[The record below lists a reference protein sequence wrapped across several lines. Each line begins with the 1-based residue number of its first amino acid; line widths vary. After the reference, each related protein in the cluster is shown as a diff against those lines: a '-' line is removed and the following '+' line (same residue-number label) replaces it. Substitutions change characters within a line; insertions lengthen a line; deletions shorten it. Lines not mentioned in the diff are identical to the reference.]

1 MFKKNILKQDSYVLQ
16 WFWRFRAQKIAHTF
30 AADEVPGLEFV
41 KCVTGSSAAYLCDR
55 ITNESCLYLCT
66 SSNRRRWAAFITE
79 LWEACCHMKFEPRP
93 RRALGITKGKI
104 HSRANL
110 GWNDGSRQCQSPL
123 LIHGGCDDDGTR
135 SLCVWGEV
143 FALDG
148 HWAPHCGT

>member
-1 MFKKNILKQDSYVLQ
+1 MFKKKYLEAGFLCTTVVLEIQSTKNSSYLCS
-16 WFWRFRAQKIAHTF
+16 WWS
-30 AADEVPGLEFV
+30 PGLEFV